1 MNPLNLEKALQL
13 YTIIGKHLPENVDKD
28 MKVLDFVGIIL
39 DSIIKKNEHSA
50 LVQST
55 ALMSGIY
62 IDNIRALESNDI
74 IELFSEG
81 LIINNVLDLKKFCK
95 SLGGV

>member
-1 MNPLNLEKALQL
+1 MKPLNLEKALEL
-13 YTIIGKHLPENVDKD
+13 YTIIGKHLPENVDDD

-39 DSIIKKNEHSA
+39 DSIIEKNEHSA

-81 LIINNVLDLKKFCK
+81 LIINNVLDLKKFCE
-95 SLGGV
+95 SLNEV

>member
-1 MNPLNLEKALQL
+1 
-13 YTIIGKHLPENVDKD
+13 
-28 MKVLDFVGIIL
+28 MKVLVFVGIIL
-39 DSIIKKNEHSA
+39 DSIIEKNEHSA

-81 LIINNVLDLKKFCK
+81 LIINNVLDLKKFCE
-95 SLGGV
+95 SLNEV

>member
-1 MNPLNLEKALQL
+1 LKPLNLEKALEL
-13 YTIIGKHLPENVDKD
+13 YTIIGKHLPENVDDD

-39 DSIIKKNEHSA
+39 DSIIEKNEHSA

-81 LIINNVLDLKKFCK
+81 LIINNVLDLKKFCE
-95 SLGGV
+95 SLNEV

>member
-1 MNPLNLEKALQL
+1 MKPLNLEEALEL
-13 YTIIGKHLPENVDKD
+13 YSIIGKHLPENVDDD

-39 DSIIKKNEHSA
+39 DSIIEKNEHSA

-81 LIINNVLDLKKFCK
+81 LIINNVLDLKKFCE
-95 SLGGV
+95 SLNEV

>member
-1 MNPLNLEKALQL
+1 MKPLNLEKALQL
-13 YTIIGKHLPENVDKD
+13 HAIIGKHLPENVDKD

-39 DSIIKKNEHSA
+39 DSIIEKKEHSV
-50 LVQST
+50 LVQSI
-55 ALMSGIY
+55 ALMSDIY

-81 LIINNVLDLKKFCK
+81 LIVNNVLELKKFCEFLNK
-95 SLGGV
+95 A